1 MYGVAAY
8 SSTARVREFA
18 LRMALGAK
26 RSEVL
31 RMGGGGHHHSN
42 GSGSAPGAA
51 ASGAVA
57 VGDPRVSAHALTIR
71 QSEVV
76 FDVAADGKRTAYRFD
91 NRNNYGAAYGGTVN
105 LSWAAP
111 EMVIETHPDG
121 GGSIEEHYSL
131 SADGKKLTLRVHEQR
146 AGSDTAHDVVREFV
160 RSDAAGST
168 AQTLP

>member
-1 MYGVAAY
+1 
-8 SSTARVREFA
+8 
-18 LRMALGAK
+18 
-26 RSEVL
+26 
-31 RMGGGGHHHSN
+31 MGGGHGGMAGGRHHSN
-42 GSGSAPGAA
+42 GSAPA
-51 ASGAVA
+51 ASGGAVAA
-57 VGDPRVSAHALTIR
+57 VGDARVSAHALTIR
-71 QSEVV
+71 QSDVV

-91 NRNNYGAAYGGTVN
+91 NRNNYGTAYGGTVN

-111 EMVIETHPDG
+111 EMVIETHPDA

-160 RSDAAGST
+160 RNGAPDST